1 MRKNPD
7 QLMPVLKA
15 REIIKEL
22 CIEEASH
29 INIEAIALTRGAIV
43 KEEAMKGADG
53 RLSALGDSG
62 LITVRVDIPEQR
74 KKRFVIAHELG
85 HFELHRREVPSIS
98 CTDTAFREWSRRNPR
113 EMEANY
119 FAAEILMP
127 AEIFKRNMEGKDLK
141 PAVFQSLCEEFDTS
155 LTATAIR
162 VATLRPEYALISSSP
177 KGIQWFV
184 VNREHFPVLLN
195 TRGQVH
201 EDSLAHDCF
210 KGEAV
215 PEGFFPVEPHA
226 WVESGWHVR
235 GKLKEYAVY
244 LKKYD
249 QVLSFLYVDE
259 GWD

>member
-1 MRKNPD
+1 MKKNPD
-7 QLMPVLKA
+7 DFMPILKA

-22 CIEEASH
+22 YIEEASH

-43 KEEAMKGADG
+43 KEEDMKGADG
-53 RLSALGDSG
+53 RLSALGGSG
-62 LITVRVDIPEQR
+62 LITVRKDIPERR

-85 HFELHRREVPSIS
+85 HFELHKHELPSIS
-98 CTDTAFREWSRRNPR
+98 CSDAAFREWSRRNPR

-127 AEIFKRNMEGKDLK
+127 AEIFTKSMEGHDLK
-141 PAVFQSLCEEFDTS
+141 PPLFRSLCQEFDTS
-155 LTATAIR
+155 QTATAIR
-162 VATLRPEYALISSSP
+162 IASLRPEYALICSNP

-184 VNREHFPVLLN
+184 APDFPVRLN
-195 TRGQVH
+195 IRGPVH
-201 EDSLAHDCF
+201 QDSLAYDCF
-210 KGEAV
+210 KGEDV

-235 GKLKEYAVY
+235 GKLKEYAIH

-249 QVLSFLYVDE
+249 QVLSFLYVEE